1 MAAPIINVGIDW
13 ENRNVVLNDLGNNA
27 ITMSF
32 QAAEEVMR
40 IIKRLTEGEYDTYQD
55 VSWTD
60 IMLRDY

>member
-13 ENRNVVLNDLGNNA
+13 ENRNVVLNDLGDNA

-40 IIKRLTEGEYDTYQD
+40 IIQRLTEGEYDTYQD